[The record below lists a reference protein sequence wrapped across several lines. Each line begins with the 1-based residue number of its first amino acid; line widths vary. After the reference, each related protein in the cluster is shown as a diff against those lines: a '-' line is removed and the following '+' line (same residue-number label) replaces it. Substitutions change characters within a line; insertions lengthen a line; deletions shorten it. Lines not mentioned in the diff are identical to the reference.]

1 MNCVMTNNINDLLSK
16 LPIDSIAARLGEE
29 PGKVR
34 QASEQILSTLLAG
47 MGANAQDP
55 AGRESLADA
64 LDSHNPD
71 LVEGDVNVDDIDTQ
85 DGAKIAHHVFG
96 QNEDQVA
103 HQLGGLV
110 GGTSLV
116 RALMPI
122 LAPLAMSW
130 LAGRLAQGGGG
141 GSQPQAQAP
150 GKGGLLEM
158 ILGQVLGGGQT
169 QPQAQGP
176 GGLGGVLGEVL
187 GGLLGGGRR

>member
-1 MNCVMTNNINDLLSK
+1 MTNNLNDLLSK
-16 LPIDSIAARLGEE
+16 LPIDSIAARLGED
-29 PGKVR
+29 PAKVR

-55 AGRESLADA
+55 AGRESLASA

-71 LVEGDVNVDDIDTQ
+71 LVESDVNVDDIDTQ

-96 QNEDQVA
+96 KNEDQVA

-130 LAGRLAQGGGG
+130 LAGRLTQGG
-141 GSQPQAQAP
+141 GSQTQAQAP
-150 GKGGLLEM
+150 GKGGLLEA
-158 ILGQVLGGGQT
+158 ILGQVLGGGQAGQT
-169 QPQAQGP
+169 QAQAP
-176 GGLGGVLGEVL
+176 GGLGGVLGELL

>member
-1 MNCVMTNNINDLLSK
+1 MTNNINDLLSK
-16 LPIDSIAARLGEE
+16 LPIDSIAARLGED
-29 PGKVR
+29 PAQVR
-34 QASEQILSTLLAG
+34 QASEKILSTLLAG
-47 MGANAQDP
+47 MGANAQDQ
-55 AGRESLADA
+55 AGRDSLASA
-64 LDSHNPD
+64 LESHNPD

-130 LAGRLAQGGGG
+130 LAGRLPQGGAG
-141 GSQPQAQAP
+141 QAQARD
-150 GKGGLLEM
+150 KGGLLEM
-158 ILGQVLGGGQT
+158 ILGQVLGGGQAQT
-169 QPQAQGP
+169 QAQGP
-176 GGLGGVLGEVL
+176 GGLGGVLGDLL

>member
-1 MNCVMTNNINDLLSK
+1 MTNNLNDLLSK
-16 LPIDSIAARLGEE
+16 LPIDSIAARLGED
-29 PGKVR
+29 PAKVR

-55 AGRESLADA
+55 AGRESLASA

-96 QNEDQVA
+96 KNEDQVA

-130 LAGRLAQGGGG
+130 LAGRLTQGG
-141 GSQPQAQAP
+141 GSQTQAQAP
-150 GKGGLLEM
+150 GKGGLLEA
-158 ILGQVLGGGQT
+158 ILGQVLGGGQAGQT
-169 QPQAQGP
+169 QAQAP
-176 GGLGGVLGEVL
+176 GGLGGVLGELL

>member
-1 MNCVMTNNINDLLSK
+1 MTNNLNDLLSK
-16 LPIDSIAARLGEE
+16 LPIDSIAARLGED
-29 PGKVR
+29 PAKVR

-55 AGRESLADA
+55 AGRESLASA

-71 LVEGDVNVDDIDTQ
+71 LVESDVNVDDIDTQ

-96 QNEDQVA
+96 KNEDQVA

-130 LAGRLAQGGGG
+130 LAGRLTQGG
-141 GSQPQAQAP
+141 GSQTQAQAP
-150 GKGGLLEM
+150 GKGGLLEA
-158 ILGQVLGGGQT
+158 ILGQVLGGGQAGQT
-169 QPQAQGP
+169 QAQAP
-176 GGLGGVLGEVL
+176 GGLGGVLGE
-187 GGLLGGGRR
+187 LLGGGRR

>member
-1 MNCVMTNNINDLLSK
+1 MTNNINDLLSK
-16 LPIDSIAARLGEE
+16 LPIDSIAARLGED
-29 PGKVR
+29 PAQVR
-34 QASEQILSTLLAG
+34 QASEKILSTLLAG
-47 MGANAQDP
+47 MGANAQDQ
-55 AGRESLADA
+55 AGRDSLASA
-64 LDSHNPD
+64 LESHNPY

-130 LAGRLAQGGGG
+130 LAGRLTQGGAG
-141 GSQPQAQAP
+141 QAQARD
-150 GKGGLLEM
+150 KGGLLEM
-158 ILGQVLGGGQT
+158 ILGQVLGGGQAQT
-169 QPQAQGP
+169 QAQGP
-176 GGLGGVLGEVL
+176 GGLGGVLGDLL

>member
-1 MNCVMTNNINDLLSK
+1 MTNNINDLLSK
-16 LPIDSIAARLGEE
+16 LPIDSIAARLGED
-29 PGKVR
+29 PAQVR

-47 MGANAQDP
+47 MGANAQDQ
-55 AGRESLADA
+55 AGRDSLASA
-64 LDSHNPD
+64 LESHNPD

-130 LAGRLAQGGGG
+130 LAGRLTQGGAG
-141 GSQPQAQAP
+141 QAQARD
-150 GKGGLLEM
+150 KGGLLEM
-158 ILGQVLGGGQT
+158 ILGQVLGGGQAQT
-169 QPQAQGP
+169 QAQGP
-176 GGLGGVLGEVL
+176 GGLGAVLGDLL

>member
-1 MNCVMTNNINDLLSK
+1 MTNNLNDLLSK
-16 LPIDSIAARLGEE
+16 LPIDSIAARLGED
-29 PGKVR
+29 PAKVR

-55 AGRESLADA
+55 AGRESLASA

-85 DGAKIAHHVFG
+85 DGAKIAYHVFG
-96 QNEDQVA
+96 KNEDQVA

-130 LAGRLAQGGGG
+130 LAGRLTQGG
-141 GSQPQAQAP
+141 GSQTQAP
-150 GKGGLLEM
+150 GKGGLLEA
-158 ILGQVLGGGQT
+158 ILGQVLGGGQAGQT
-169 QPQAQGP
+169 QAQAP
-176 GGLGGVLGEVL
+176 GGLGGVLGELL